1 MNLIKFNKENIP
13 KTFDESLFHI
23 KKIKILKNIKSLQN
37 IVFYGFEGKKILIN
51 LLLKQLYPINNIK
64 EHTFIINKIDCKVL
78 HSDYHIEINVKKIE
92 SKNYDIVLDII
103 KEYSLSSSI
112 LNIPY
117 KTIVIY
123 NFDHLSHKI
132 QYKLRTLI
140 EKLSLNTRFILHIK
154 QLTNIIQPLLSRL
167 ISIRIPTTNKEEIMS
182 FCKHISKKYTISI
195 TNIDKI
201 ISQVSENNIVS
212 LSKLM
217 CLLFIKFKSK
227 KDKLRYTI
235 KTQNY
240 FEDLIH
246 IIISKKSIEHKLSKS
261 KELLLTILQKNYD
274 DNDVFRNILT
284 TLLNKDIDN
293 KNKYDIIQKTV
304 YYSNITNKT
313 RNVIILETYLVYLI
327 TIFSEINL
335 KK

>member
-1 MNLIKFNKENIP
+1 
-13 KTFDESLFHI
+13 
-23 KKIKILKNIKSLQN
+23 
-37 IVFYGFEGKKILIN
+37 
-51 LLLKQLYPINNIK
+51 
-64 EHTFIINKIDCKVL
+64 
-78 HSDYHIEINVKKIE
+78 
-92 SKNYDIVLDII
+92 
-103 KEYSLSSSI
+103 
-112 LNIPY
+112 
-117 KTIVIY
+117 
-123 NFDHLSHKI
+123 
-132 QYKLRTLI
+132 
-140 EKLSLNTRFILHIK
+140 
-154 QLTNIIQPLLSRL
+154 
-167 ISIRIPTTNKEEIMS
+167 
-182 FCKHISKKYTISI
+182 
-195 TNIDKI
+195 
-201 ISQVSENNIVS
+201 
-212 LSKLM
+212 M

-293 KNKYDIIQKTV
+293 KNKDDIIQKTV